1 MSSIK
6 TFAGREKCIKKDYM
20 YIFLNFKTN
29 YNCVSDCSIIKK
41 YMLSKAC
48 TGRKHLITKKNE
60 KGILV
65 LF

>member
-20 YIFLNFKTN
+20 NIFLNFKTN
-29 YNCVSDCSIIKK
+29 YNCVLDCSIIKK
-41 YMLSKAC
+41 YYVIKSLHWQK
-48 TGRKHLITKKNE
+48 TFGYKKNE